1 MIRIAGAATL
11 TLAAACGGG
20 DEPPRRH
27 VIEISAFRYQPQTV
41 EARAGDT
48 IVWINRDVLP
58 HTATDRASGWDTGS
72 MAAGAQGSVVVEQP
86 GSYAYVCAFHPN
98 MAATLVVR

>member
-1 MIRIAGAATL
+1 MIRLACLASLA
-11 TLAAACGGG
+11 LAAACGGG
-20 DEPPRRH
+20 GAAPRRH
-27 VIEISAFRYQPQTV
+27 VVEISAFRYQPQTV

-48 IVWINRDVLP
+48 IVWINRDVVP
-58 HTATDRASGWDTGS
+58 HTATDRARGWDTGS
-72 MAAGAQGSVVVEQP
+72 MAAGAEGRVVVERP

>member
-1 MIRIAGAATL
+1 MIRIAGVVAL

-20 DEPPRRH
+20 GGAARRH
-27 VIEISAFRYQPQTV
+27 VIEISGFRYQPPAAEV
-41 EARAGDT
+41 RAGDT
-48 IVWINRDVLP
+48 IVWINRDVVP
-58 HTATDRASGWDTGS
+58 HTATDRAKGWDTGS
-72 MAAGAQGSVVVEQP
+72 MAAGAEGSVVVERP